1 MAHYAFLD
9 ENNKVVEVIT
19 GIDEDN
25 TSELPE
31 GFANWEEWYADFK
44 GMTCK
49 RTSYNTLDGVHT
61 LGGTPYRGNYAEIG
75 GFYDETADKF
85 YRRKPYPSWTLDS
98 NLEWQPPVTEPAD
111 ADTVQWMWNEDA
123 YQADNSQGW
132 INPGE

>member
-31 GFANWEEWYADFK
+31 GFSSWEEWYGNFR

-49 RTSYNTLDGVHT
+49 RTSYNTVDGVHN
-61 LGGTPYRGNYAEIG
+61 LGGTPYRGTYAEID
-75 GFYDETADKF
+75 GF
-85 YRRKPYPSWTLDS
+85 
-98 NLEWQPPVTEPAD
+98 
-111 ADTVQWMWNEDA
+111 
-123 YQADNSQGW
+123 
-132 INPGE
+132 